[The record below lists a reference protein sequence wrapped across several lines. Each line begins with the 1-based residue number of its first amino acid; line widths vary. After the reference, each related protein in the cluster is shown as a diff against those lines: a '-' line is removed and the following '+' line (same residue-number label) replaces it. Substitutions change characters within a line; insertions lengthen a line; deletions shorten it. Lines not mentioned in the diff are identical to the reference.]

1 MGSVVSDPA
10 RLPFANVARDPA
22 SSRPGD
28 RRAEVTDEP
37 TLLRL
42 ALWMA
47 EVAAEAALA
56 ATTTEACSA
65 PGRVAPRRTGGADE
79 SPVPESAL

>member
-56 ATTTEACSA
+56 ATAPDAIPTPVVEAA
-65 PGRVAPRRTGGADE
+65 R
-79 SPVPESAL
+79 